1 MATRDKEL
9 SIIIRTDHE
18 LAKRGLAL
26 VNDGLATLG
35 DEAKSAQK
43 ALSGITE
50 FRRIK
55 EDTAQAETAW
65 RDATTEVGKLAKEL
79 KATENP
85 TKAQVR
91 EFDRAKKSAAGLKT
105 EYEKN
110 RDKLGKLRKTL
121 KDAGVSTTSLAADQA
136 KLEKSLQE
144 VRAEA
149 EQNAKLD
156 TARGVLDV
164 KAPKQVKAELDKL
177 QGAYRELQKGHKAG
191 AVSAKELYQAKVQLQ
206 RKTKELTSNTH
217 GWSDSIR
224 DARAGL
230 AGLATVGYT
239 VVKSFQQYS
248 EFSTRMAEVST
259 LTEASTEDLKA
270 LGNEII
276 DLSTRIPQTA
286 TELAAAQYDII
297 SAGVALADSTRVL
310 EQSAKAAVAGVTDTK
325 TAANVGIGV
334 INAYGLEIDE
344 LGNVYDVLF
353 NTVKN
358 GVTTFPELAQSI
370 GDTLP
375 TAKAAGVSY
384 QEVSAAIASLTKA
397 GIRTPQ
403 ATTALK
409 GALNALAAPT
419 AEAKKQFDAL
429 GITWD
434 GLIPTLEQIAEKN
447 LSIDQMRL
455 LIPDVEA
462 RTGVLSLTQN
472 MEGLRQSLA
481 GMQDAGGSMEVAYDK
496 MADTP
501 EAQLK
506 MLANTLQSL
515 GMELGQFAA
524 EYIVPAAEGLRDLIK
539 IIREAPA
546 PVQHMIAALM
556 AAGGAF
562 TLWNIGLKSL
572 ATAARGTIVALA
584 GSINGVA
591 GAVKN
596 VSGTQLP
603 PILGSGG
610 ALNAAL
616 MARIG
621 LYGSLALAIGAT
633 AKAYLDMRDA
643 QNEAAA
649 AEERANKSAAQ
660 AQGIANAAAASTG
673 LEIENI
679 YELNRLLREG
689 AVVRDELTGTY
700 LTQEQAAQKLTRT
713 QQREQ
718 DLARIRSET
727 FATMRQDLGELNLE
741 TLNAAERQRI
751 LNKALQEAPAAADTT
766 RSSIKA
772 LGDELFEAT
781 TAMRHLTEADAAYQA
796 SLDRKLEA
804 QRAYVAAVAEAKR
817 EETRIAVQEI
827 YATERALKDSLD
839 RRLFEIK
846 QMQDLSVVNEL
857 DANRRRL
864 MAQRDY
870 MAKIVEARRQELE
883 LARETYGAESKEF
896 IQARRAME
904 AAELDLEKAVWAVT
918 KALRESEIAAA
929 KAGQAGEEAAAKSVR
944 GLNNWK
950 DAAASV
956 KQEMEEIKTVTRT
969 AGTEFSKW
977 FYSRTD
983 GIKKA
988 IQDTKTIEEL
998 QGYYNKYLGP
1008 IANPGASSFDFAL
1021 RKYGRNQYQQRLRE
1035 LEAQA
1040 KQVTY
1045 QPPTPATSPSTST
1058 QQTSGSRTMTL
1069 NFRAPDGQQVQGQ
1082 FAEADAGRMLE
1093 LLRQA
1098 GMVVS

>member
-35 DEAKSAQK
+35 DEAKNAQK

-50 FRRIK
+50 FRRLK

-65 RDATTEVGKLAKEL
+65 RDATAEVGRLAKEL

-91 EFDRAKKSAAGLKT
+91 EFDRAKKSAAGLKD

-110 RDKLGKLRKTL
+110 RDKLGELRKTL

-149 EQNAKLD
+149 EANARLD

-191 AVSAKELYQAKVQLQ
+191 AVSAKELHQANVQLQ
-206 RKTKELTSNTH
+206 RKTKELTSDTH
-217 GWSDSIR
+217 GWTDSIR

-286 TELAAAQYDII
+286 TELAAAEYDII

-429 GITWD
+429 GITWN

-481 GMQDAGGSMEVAYDK
+481 GMEEAGGSMEVAYDK

-506 MLANTLQSL
+506 MLGNTLQSL

-524 EYIVPAAEGLRDLIK
+524 QYIVPAAEGLRDLIK
-539 IIREAPA
+539 VIREAPA
-546 PVQHMIAALM
+546 PVQNMIAALM
-556 AAGGAF
+556 TAGGAF
-562 TLWNIGLKSL
+562 TLWNMGLKSL

-596 VSGTQLP
+596 VSGTRLP

-649 AEERANKSAAQ
+649 AEERANKSAAR

-751 LNKALQEAPAAADTT
+751 LNEALQEAPAAADTT

-839 RRLFEIK
+839 RRLFEIQK
-846 QMQDLSVVNEL
+846 MQDLGVVSQL

-864 MAQRDY
+864 QAQRDY
-870 MAKIVEARRQELE
+870 LAEVVEMRQRELE
-883 LARETYGAESKEF
+883 LARETYGAESDEF

-904 AAELDLEKAVWAVT
+904 AAELDLEKAAWAVT
-918 KALRESEIAAA
+918 NALRESERAARDSG
-929 KAGQAGEEAAAKSVR
+929 KAGEEAGEQATR
-944 GLNNWK
+944 GLRRWT
-950 DAAASV
+950 DAAIDAKREMGDLQKATRSAGKEFSNWFYDRLDAV
-956 KQEMEEIKTVTRT
+956 KTAVQEMQ
-969 AGTEFSKW
+969 SL
-977 FYSRTD
+977 
-983 GIKKA
+983 
-988 IQDTKTIEEL
+988 EEL
-998 QGYYNKYLGP
+998 NAYQREYLGGVG
-1008 IANPGASSFDFAL
+1008 NPGASSFDYAV
-1021 RKYGRNQYQQRLRE
+1021 RDYAREQYQQRLRE

-1040 KQVTY
+1040 RQVTY
-1045 QPPTPATSPSTST
+1045 QPQQAAAPA
-1058 QQTSGSRTMTL
+1058 QQTTSSRTMTL